1 MNSSLKLK
9 NLIAQKLNIQTKGEI
24 NFWQNIAVTDNYLI
38 IKDDNIQIFEID
50 QNSNSA
56 IFLFEVKVK
65 EELLKI
71 ISIDK
76 NNVFLFF
83 STSIVKFDIPTKN
96 LHPVQFCK
104 IINDEKIPI
113 NTSDITSIYFN
124 EKIKLS
130 FDEKNYYFGLMSV
143 GEEGELLI
151 SKEIIEDKQTGN
163 FEISCEP
170 VRNFWKEVKH
180 VELKVFYPRDK
191 TISKGSVFITIIT
204 NTIGW
209 YTVIKIPDLNDYYSL
224 IEEFKRTKWNILFDI
239 SSINVSNIYHSF
251 YYDTNY
257 GTPVSFIALT
267 DTLKLKY
274 CEFEESAFYEDG
286 DNLKMRSSINSFNPN
301 QSNPNQG
308 TGKNFMLNII
318 NSVNTLQYNISNTDQ
333 SNYQGTSRGKTSQ
346 PIRREIDIDFEYEI
360 KNSGL
365 DNRGLKLE
373 NLVGTHHYHDTVY
386 VSFKN
391 RIYLFDIFN
400 KEILTMKKYE
410 SEYIRDIYIHDPN
423 NEFEHKNYYHLYFL
437 SNRNVYYSKIETNF
451 QTEFFRKQ
459 SHNFN
464 LNDSKEDETA
474 KENFKDREN
483 FNDIKKF
490 CPICRISS
498 SKRCS
503 ACKSVFYCSE
513 AHQEMDWP
521 NHKKVCNWKEDEEE
535 QTGSN
540 PSKNNEILVDF
551 MENYKAAKNE
561 VDETIIYAFLWEND
575 RNEIISLFKERDTN
589 SKKFMRGIDL
599 CYTLIGKNRDS
610 LSRLNQNTIKMIKSA
625 IGSNGKEKDRE
636 NFLKNLS
643 NLYKLYEDYCC
654 NIMLLIYGFQL
665 SKKRNYF

>member
-9 NLIAQKLNIQTKGEI
+9 NLITQKLNIQAKGEI
-24 NFWQNIAVTDNYLI
+24 NFWQNIAVTDNFLI

-56 IFLFEVKVK
+56 NYLFDVKVK

-104 IINDEKIPI
+104 LINEEKIPI

-130 FDEKNYYFGLMSV
+130 FDEKNYYFGLMTV

-151 SKEIIEDKQTGN
+151 SKEIVEDKETGN

-191 TISKGSVFITIIT
+191 SISKGSVFVTIIT

-209 YTVIKIPDLNDYYSL
+209 YTLIKIPDLNDYYSL
-224 IEEFKRTKWNILFDI
+224 VEEFKRTKWNILFDI
-239 SSINVSNIYHSF
+239 SNLNVSKIYHSF

-257 GTPVSFIALT
+257 GNPISFILLT
-267 DTLKLKY
+267 DSLKLKY
-274 CEFEESAFYEDG
+274 CEFEETRFYENDI
-286 DNLKMRSSINSFNPN
+286 KMRSP
-301 QSNPNQG
+301 SNANDRKQEY
-308 TGKNFMLNII
+308 NF
-318 NSVNTLQYNISNTDQ
+318 SHSDQ
-333 SNYQGTSRGKTSQ
+333 SNLHGSFPGLPYQ
-346 PIRREIDIDFEYEI
+346 PIKREVDIDFEYEI

-400 KEILTMKKYE
+400 NEILTMKKYE

-423 NEFEHKNYYHLYFL
+423 NEFEHKNFYHLYFL

-464 LNDSKEDETA
+464 INDSKEDEKS
-474 KENFKDREN
+474 KEM
-483 FNDIKKF
+483 FNDEEIHNNIKRV
-490 CPICRISS
+490 CVICKVPST
-498 SKRCS
+498 KRCS
-503 ACKSVFYCSE
+503 ACKCVFYCNE
-513 AHQEMDWP
+513 THQEIDWS
-521 NHKKVCNWKEDEEE
+521 NHKKYCSWKEEEE
-535 QTGSN
+535 VEGGN
-540 PSKNNEILVDF
+540 PLGKNNEVLSDF
-551 MENYKAAKNE
+551 MDNYKAAKQE
-561 VDETIIYAFLWEND
+561 VDDTITYAFLWQND

-599 CYTLIGKNRDS
+599 CYSLIGKNREC
-610 LSRLNQNTIKMIKSA
+610 LSRLNQNTLKVIKSA
-625 IGSNGKEKDRE
+625 ISSSGKEKDRE
-636 NFLKNLS
+636 TFLKNLS

-665 SKKRNYF
+665 SKKKIIDSQNSRFFIHIKKFR